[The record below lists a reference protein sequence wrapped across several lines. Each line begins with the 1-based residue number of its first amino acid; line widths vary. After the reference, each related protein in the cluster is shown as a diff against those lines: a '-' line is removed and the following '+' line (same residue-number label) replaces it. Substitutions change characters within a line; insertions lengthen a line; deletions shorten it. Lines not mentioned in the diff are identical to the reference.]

1 MPNDTKIV
9 KDPNTGKEYSI
20 PANKTDEDV
29 RLFFEGLRI
38 RGGQGAAPASQPRP
52 ESAGPSIP
60 SIPKPASIPP
70 ISQPAS
76 SGGLGGG
83 LLPPKGREAFT
94 GLLSVPQMDK
104 PESLNLSK
112 SNDPFSVVEN
122 ALNAEFPE
130 TVADEY
136 AAQDAGV
143 YSLIQ
148 QHKSYWVNDG
158 KRAAERAKQAAN
170 PNRIFIDDIWE
181 AFKNGEAP
189 ADYNPS
195 NAGYML
201 KYAES
206 RTPSAWARKYG
217 KLTPES
223 IREMKDDLA
232 FQYKKEGREL
242 PSDWETFWGS
252 YAVGAVKF
260 TQGVYK
266 FFGGDVD
273 EGNFDWVEKR
283 LQREDTSTPFRIGT
297 RVMEGVGSLIPSL
310 GAAGLGARLTG
321 RAMLGLASKAQQA
334 GNIAQA
340 LKYTEAARK
349 IGNATLLG
357 GQTLLNAA
365 AAPEGERMSA
375 LGWGALGMGI
385 SMPVYG
391 KLLNKL
397 GKKHELVKFPVSG
410 LVSGVVGET
419 PHVIYDFATGKIL
432 GDQAIEQL
440 ITSGLI
446 GTVMS
451 VNDIGQAR
459 RAAAMRDIATIGI
472 PEENIAR
479 SEAEAERARQ
489 LKAERAAGRESAGRL
504 EEFARR
510 IEERRVARDTEEAA
524 AEADVQQRRSDW
536 MDAMAER
543 RSQEEQVRLDREDQ
557 AYQDLLNAD
566 AQEVLEALA
575 EGRSPERK
583 QFLDALAG
591 RILREQVKPQP
602 SGESPPKFRQRL
614 KDAGQRARERIA
626 RRMEDQGRT
635 LGSGID
641 PISAARTLVDTGIVA
656 ADSLVDGI
664 DALRVHGGDAGER
677 IASRIASA
685 IAGKSGADADAA
697 IRGVMGELPASDI
710 QAARSALSASQA
722 KIQSDL
728 EYEDKP
734 KFSMLQGESKSGL
747 PSPERL
753 PPSIPVDASRLMP
766 EPTPGKQ
773 PSTAKYGVREISDK
787 TAFLNAL
794 RKNAASS
801 PHGSFVYVP
810 NDPSYYANHRTF
822 MGPSGETVAVSP
834 DGDIVAVSKGADSK
848 IKGWAEIALRT
859 ATEAGGVRMDNFD
872 RPAGASRGLPDFYAE
887 QGFKPSGR
895 LKFDPKEAP
904 PGWDYSKYGT
914 PDVVF
919 MAKTGEVGDVY
930 TPGEGPYVQDYGAGV
945 ESQKAALAA
954 MSGEGGLGR
963 AAPKSGPPVPGPLPP
978 MSETPAGAPSRQKI
992 ILEAAYDMLVSGN
1005 ATPERINDAIEGM
1018 RYFGG
1023 RRGSLLAT
1031 KIENAIK
1038 SGTPAAD
1045 LGRVITSSQDARN
1058 DAVSNLIS
1066 SRDVLSRTGGDVERQ
1081 VDRRKTARLADRR
1094 GVAYKDYGSPTVL
1107 SEPYLDAGVA
1117 AYNEAKARFEALG
1130 VSPSEAHRIAMDYG
1144 NRAEYRANLDD
1155 LSSGKFVADTAEKKM
1170 RVTKMNKEM
1179 PKLDARIAEAEQ
1191 MSASRPSRVPEAPPA
1206 TLPVVEPVAV
1216 ATSKQ
1221 QSVLP
1226 GETVVSPRRIV
1237 EGAMAGRVVS
1247 ASEAKYIARV
1257 MREAGVNPKMAE
1269 AVEKGFFGLMNKLP
1283 KNIRDGVLRAV
1294 VDSEGT
1300 HNYLQEGTQETY
1312 GSLGGIREGMS
1323 GAVGEN
1329 VGQLGKT
1336 DIATGIYVS
1345 PESGSEGQPGAGTEG
1360 TRFKKVASL
1369 EGLKPGTIEYAKA
1382 YGENIGKQAE
1392 ADALRQGYSVDEAAS
1407 IGHYERGRAILS
1419 TMPEG
1424 NAGLGSAARTDALR
1438 GYANRAIRT
1447 SRDLLPEGYT
1457 PLPMDVDALGIR
1469 TTARGSEPGGM
1480 GGIGRPPST
1489 GGTTLYSGIPID
1501 LAIETL
1507 KRGARAVSTAVREL
1521 VRGTKV
1527 SMPDGEP
1534 KMVFHGTSKDR
1545 PFRELKHGMRGMFWT
1560 ENPSDASS
1568 YAFQNDSQKTV
1579 REDGG
1584 YKEINTSARV
1594 IPAYL
1599 NIKNPYT
1606 PTASEAQALKYAG
1619 STKGGVS
1626 YQEAERRL
1634 FTKARLA
1641 GHDGIDFGNGV
1652 WVTFKQD
1659 QVVSAYSPEAQ
1670 KSDVTTRL
1678 YSGIPIDPIL
1688 DTLGSA
1694 AKNSWQRVKQ
1704 LPEYFMTVANRAVRS
1719 GRGSPASL
1727 EFKNKAEI
1735 AASETRRIAEG
1746 EMRGELANLA
1756 NALGGMRLKGIPIA
1770 TEGGRAG
1777 SSLRYS
1783 PRLPGKNYSEMPPAF
1798 KAVESGASGLP
1809 PAEQAIVDALASVSR
1824 KLWEIDR
1831 QSGALRL
1838 NPKTGKYEPLPNYDN
1853 AGTILPR
1860 VMAPDFYSLYA
1871 SGDLPV
1877 ELVNAFAEL
1886 NPHMKFEDVDRILRE
1901 HGAYLTGRQPH
1912 GGSQRKAAFEFY
1924 RDFKE
1929 VPQSVWVDNIR
1940 HDLFVTDIWDYAT
1953 TLTRR
1958 TAARI
1963 GVLKAFGPDFVY
1975 DPVTMRPIAGES
1987 DAARVR
1993 REFVEQGGSQR
2004 IYDDAMLSIE
2014 GRMIEQPFTGLG
2026 SDTAR
2031 TAMNIINGDIK
2042 GLKLSAS
2049 PLYNPL
2055 EPFGSGREFSGTKDT
2070 AIAAVESLAAGF
2082 EERVTGGGVAPGMG
2096 TPASEMAR
2104 IEKTGA
2110 VSAESVGSQRWV
2122 ERTVAR
2128 GMDRMVAR
2136 MKSRSGGA
2144 DQSGAS
2150 RDMVRLRTMGYTID
2164 DARRLASGGGTEAEY
2179 QALIGKSAP
2188 MATGGGLTGG
2198 ERTRFDQSRV
2208 VRTLMPIRRYG
2219 IQQLQQITRT
2229 ARLLSDI
2236 AKPGMTGAEKARALQ
2251 QILGTVASR
2260 TTQGVAQN
2268 ILWAGLM
2275 GGKAGLEAALAE
2287 LKEDPIRKMRDGLM
2301 ASAFSGNAAGIAQ
2314 QMAAGDMTLAKAF
2327 FPVGVALELKDMFTG
2342 GGRYTDLEFADKV
2355 EEGARWLIPVV
2366 RAAGGVVNLAGAMLG
2381 NPKDIEQIRG
2391 ARSAYYRWARDNDM
2405 PRTIVSTA
2413 GEPEAVERYN
2423 TAMRRFFRGVEDGD
2437 DQDKLVGYLR
2447 EAFDAKGG
2455 ESLAASIN
2463 ARRLFVEPT
2472 KEAVK
2477 KGIVMRG
2484 LTKDQMEDLRRSI
2497 GNGNYATLQAEDKL
2511 LERLANAFEG
2521 SGRRFREGAAR
2532 AQLERSGLG
2541 RNR

>member
-1 MPNDTKIV
+1 MPDNTKIV

-38 RGGQGAAPASQPRP
+38 KGGQGVAPASQPRP
-52 ESAGPSIP
+52 ESAGPSVP
-60 SIPKPASIPP
+60 SIPKPASP
-70 ISQPAS
+70 
-76 SGGLGGG
+76 GGLGGG
-83 LLPPKGREAFT
+83 LLPPNDRGGFT

-104 PESLNLSK
+104 PESLNLLK
-112 SNDPFSVVEN
+112 SNDPFSVIDN
-122 ALNAEFPE
+122 ALNAEFPQ
-130 TVADEY
+130 TRADEY
-136 AAQDAGV
+136 SMRDAGL

-158 KRAAERAKQAAN
+158 KRAAKRAKQAAN
-170 PNRIFIDDIWE
+170 PNRGFLDDSWE
-181 AFKNGEAP
+181 TLKNGEAP

-201 KYAES
+201 KFAES

-217 KLTPES
+217 NLTPES
-223 IREMKDDLA
+223 IREMKDDLE

-242 PSDWETFWGS
+242 PSDWQTFWGN
-252 YAVGAVKF
+252 YAVGALQF

-266 FFGGDVD
+266 FLGGDVD

-283 LQREDTSTPFRIGT
+283 LQREDTSTPLRVGS
-297 RVMEGVGSLIPSL
+297 RVMGGVGSLLPSL
-310 GAAGLGARLTG
+310 GVAGLGARLTG
-321 RAMLGLASKAQQA
+321 RAMLSLASKAKDA

-340 LKYTEAARK
+340 LRYTEAARK

-357 GQTLLNAA
+357 GQALLGAA

-375 LGWGALGMGI
+375 LGWGALNMGI
-385 SMPVYG
+385 SLPVYG

-397 GKKHELVKFPVSG
+397 GDTHKFVKFPVSG
-410 LVSGVVGET
+410 LVSGVAGET
-419 PHVIYDFATGKIL
+419 PHVIYDLATNKIL

-440 ITSGLI
+440 VTSGLI

-451 VNDIGQAR
+451 VNDIGQASR
-459 RAAAMRDIATIGI
+459 VAAMR
-472 PEENIAR
+472 NIAETIEMG
-479 SEAEAERARQ
+479 SNISLAEAEAGRARQ
-489 LKAERAAGRESAGRL
+489 LKAERVAERESAGRL

-510 IEERRVARDTEEAA
+510 IEERRAARDAEEAA
-524 AEADVQQRRSDW
+524 AESEVQQRRSDY
-536 MDAMAER
+536 MEAMAER
-543 RSQEEQVRLDREDQ
+543 GSVEEQIRSDREQ
-557 AYQDLLNAD
+557 RAYQDLLDAD
-566 AQEVLEALA
+566 TQEVLEALA
-575 EGRSPERK
+575 EAKSPEQRA
-583 QFLDALAG
+583 FLDALAG
-591 RILREQVKPQP
+591 RIRREQMKPRDL
-602 SGESPPKFRQRL
+602 GEGPLKFRQRL

-626 RRMEDQGRT
+626 RRMKDQGQT
-635 LGSGID
+635 LGAGFD
-641 PISAARTLVDTGIVA
+641 PISAARTLIDTGVVA
-656 ADSLVDGI
+656 ADSLADGI

-697 IRGVMGELPASDI
+697 IRSVMGELSASDI
-710 QAARSALSASQA
+710 QAARGALSVSQA

-753 PPSIPVDASRLMP
+753 PPPIPIDTSRMMP

-872 RPAGASRGLPDFYAE
+872 RPAGAARGLPDLYAE
-887 QGFKPSGR
+887 QGFKPSAR
-895 LKFDPKEAP
+895 MKFDPKEAP
-904 PGWDYSKYGT
+904 PGWDYGKYGT

-919 MAKTGEVGDVY
+919 MAKTGEAGDVY

-945 ESQKAALAA
+945 ESQKSAMAA
-954 MSGEGGLGR
+954 MAEKGGLGR
-963 AAPKSGPPVPGPLPP
+963 AAPKSGPPVPGPLPMP
-978 MSETPAGAPSRQKI
+978 GETPAGAPSRQKI
-992 ILEAAYDMLVSGN
+992 ILDAAFDMLVSGN
-1005 ATPERINDAIEGM
+1005 ATPERLNDAIEGM

-1023 RRGSLLAT
+1023 RRGSILAT
-1031 KIENAIK
+1031 KIENAVK
-1038 SGTPAAD
+1038 SGTPAED
-1045 LGRVITSSQDARN
+1045 LGRIITSSSSEDARN
-1058 DAVSNLIS
+1058 DAVSRLIA
-1066 SRDVLSRTGGDVERQ
+1066 SRETLSRTGGDVVRE

-1094 GVAYKDYGSPTVL
+1094 GVAYKDYSSPTAF

-1117 AYNEAKARFEALG
+1117 AYNEAKARFEAMG

-1155 LSSGKFVADTAEKKM
+1155 LSSGKFVVDTPEKKM

-1191 MSASRPSRVPEAPPA
+1191 MSASQPSRVPAAPPE
-1206 TLPVVEPVAV
+1206 PSPRVEPVVVGTSTAV
-1216 ATSKQ
+1216 P
-1221 QSVLP
+1221 VLP
-1226 GETVVSPRRIV
+1226 GETVVSPRSIV
-1237 EGAMAGRVVS
+1237 TGALAGRVVTPG
-1247 ASEAKYIARV
+1247 EAKYIARV
-1257 MREAGVNPKMAE
+1257 MREAGVNPKLAE
-1269 AVEKGFFGLMNKLP
+1269 AVEKNFFGLMGKLP
-1283 KNIRDGVLRAV
+1283 KNIRDSVLKAV
-1294 VDSEGT
+1294 ADSEGT

-1329 VGQLGKT
+1329 VGRLSKN
-1336 DIATGIYVS
+1336 DIAAAVYQS
-1345 PESGSEGQPGAGTEG
+1345 AEDAPQNQPGAGGEG
-1360 TRFKKVASL
+1360 ARFKMVASL

-1392 ADALRQGYSVDEAAS
+1392 ADALKQGYSADEAAS

-1419 TMPEG
+1419 AMPEG
-1424 NAGLGSAARTDALR
+1424 NVGLGSAARIDALR
-1438 GYANRAIRT
+1438 GYAGRAIRT
-1447 SRDLLPEGYT
+1447 SRDFLPKGYT

-1469 TTARGSEPGGM
+1469 TTVRGSEPGGM

-1501 LAIETL
+1501 
-1507 KRGARAVSTAVREL
+1507 
-1521 VRGTKV
+1521 
-1527 SMPDGEP
+1527 
-1534 KMVFHGTSKDR
+1534 
-1545 PFRELKHGMRGMFWT
+1545 
-1560 ENPSDASS
+1560 
-1568 YAFQNDSQKTV
+1568 
-1579 REDGG
+1579 
-1584 YKEINTSARV
+1584 
-1594 IPAYL
+1594 
-1599 NIKNPYT
+1599 
-1606 PTASEAQALKYAG
+1606 
-1619 STKGGVS
+1619 
-1626 YQEAERRL
+1626 
-1634 FTKARLA
+1634 
-1641 GHDGIDFGNGV
+1641 
-1652 WVTFKQD
+1652 
-1659 QVVSAYSPEAQ
+1659 
-1670 KSDVTTRL
+1670 
-1678 YSGIPIDPIL
+1678 PII

-1694 AKNSWQRVKQ
+1694 AKNSWQRLKQ

-1727 EFKNKAEI
+1727 EFKGKAEI

-1746 EMRGELANLA
+1746 EMRGELADLA

-1777 SSLRYS
+1777 SNLRYS
-1783 PRLPGKNYSEMPPAF
+1783 PRLPGKNYSEMPPVF

-1809 PAEQAIVDALASVSR
+1809 PAEQAIVDALSSVSR

-1831 QSGALRL
+1831 QAGALRL
-1838 NPKTGKYEPLPNYDN
+1838 NPKTGKYEPLPDYNSVR
-1853 AGTILPR
+1853 TILPR
-1860 VMAPDFYSLYA
+1860 VMAPDFYALYS
-1871 SGDLPV
+1871 SGDLPA

-1975 DPVTMRPIAGES
+1975 DPATMKPIDGES

-2055 EPFGSGREFSGTKDT
+2055 EPLGAGREFSGTKDT

-2082 EERVTGGGVAPGMG
+2082 EERVTGGGVPPGMG

-2104 IEKTGA
+2104 IEQTGA

-2128 GMDRMVAR
+2128 GVDRMVTR

-2150 RDMVRLRTMGYTID
+2150 RDMVRLRTMGYTIE
-2164 DARRLASGGGTEAEY
+2164 DARRLANGGGTDAEY
-2179 QALIGKSAP
+2179 QALIGKAAP

-2208 VRTLMPIRRYG
+2208 VRTLMPIRTYG
-2219 IQQLQQITRT
+2219 IKQLQQITRT

-2251 QILGTVASR
+2251 QILGTVAFR

-2497 GNGNYATLQAEDKL
+2497 GDGNYATLQAEDKL